1 MSFPEIR
8 TIDDVLPAI
17 SNKPEFCVHKDP
29 NGFTSIFYN
38 ITGTDTFDSPITK
51 ECRGIVFDKNGKIA
65 ARPFHKFFNVNEI
78 GATQEKD
85 IQWQNIVRVEPKLD
99 GSQIYFVPTEG
110 KLWLPRTKKSFR
122 SEVAMAVSKLDVCR
136 DGTVARLLDTV
147 SKEHTAIFEYIS
159 PDNRVVVPYDE
170 TKLVLLTIRENVS
183 GRYLDRE
190 EILGIAAKA
199 KWPQDW
205 ISKVEPVIA
214 SQSLLTLAKEY
225 KKLDVEGWVLVD
237 HSGERYKVKTLPYH
251 QVHRAVSYLEPVHI
265 LKAWAN
271 GQTDDLVSLLRGA
284 GMEDKAVLVE
294 KTVNQAMATTRK
306 IMEEVKGITKNYP
319 AKNANGYKEIAMKY
333 KEHPYFSLIMSEV
346 RGREPNYTE
355 VAFKKMHEIFKNQS
369 NKEIV
374 GERG

>member
-1 MSFPEIR
+1 MLSNIFPKI
-8 TIDDVLPAI
+8 TKIDDVLPAI
-17 SNKPEFCVHKDP
+17 ANKPEFCVNKDP

-38 ITGTDTFDSPITK
+38 ITGTDTFDSSLAR
-51 ECRGIVFDKNGKIA
+51 ECRGIVFDQHGKIA

-78 GATQEKD
+78 GATQEKN

-110 KLWLPRTKKSFR
+110 KLWVPRTKKSFR
-122 SEVAMAVSKLDVCR
+122 SNVAIAVSKLDVCR

-147 SKEHTAIFEYIS
+147 GKDHTVIFEYIS
-159 PDNRVVVPYDE
+159 PENRVVVSYDE
-170 TKLVLLTIRENVS
+170 TKLVLLAIRENVS
-183 GRYLDRE
+183 GQYLDRG
-190 EILGIAAKA
+190 EILGLAAQA
-199 KWPQDW
+199 KWPQNW
-205 ISKVEPVIA
+205 ISTVEPVIA
-214 SQSLLTLAKEY
+214 SQALITLAKEY

-284 GMEDKAVLVE
+284 GMEDKAWVVE
-294 KTVNQAMATTRK
+294 KFVDKAMIHTRK
-306 IMEEVKGITKNYP
+306 IMEEVKSITSQYSEKNP
-319 AKNANGYKEIAMKY
+319 NIYKDIAIKY
-333 KEHPYFSLIMSEV
+333 REHPYFSLIMSEI

-355 VAFKKMHEIFKNQS
+355 VAFRKINETLIKTVM
-369 NKEIV
+369 
-374 GERG
+374 